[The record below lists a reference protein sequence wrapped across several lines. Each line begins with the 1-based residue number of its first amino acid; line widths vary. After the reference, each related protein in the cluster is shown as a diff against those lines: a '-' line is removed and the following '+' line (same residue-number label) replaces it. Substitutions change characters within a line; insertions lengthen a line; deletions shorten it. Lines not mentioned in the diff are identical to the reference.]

1 MQRRNFLSMIS
12 VIVIIII
19 KETGSVISSDPQF
32 KKDNVRFTT
41 VLLKTLCVR
50 RVQRYVCVN
59 LSKPAC
65 IQLQIPVC

>member
-41 VLLKTLCVR
+41 VLLKTLCEIC
-50 RVQRYVCVN
+50 VCKLIETN
-59 LSKPAC
+59 LYSAANSGV
-65 IQLQIPVC
+65 LS